1 MSSAHSHTT
10 HITTS
15 VMKRMFITGGKMLE
29 VNKAQVDALNVF
41 PVPDGDTGTNMSLTM
56 MSAVKEINAGTS
68 PSMADL
74 ADRLARGALR
84 GARGNSGVILSQILK
99 GFSNVIAKCDE
110 CDARTFAKG
119 LKEGAEL
126 AYRAVSKPKEGTILT
141 VVRGMAEEAVD
152 VAKRTNDIEKLMN
165 AVLAKGEVV
174 LAQTP
179 DLLEVLKRAGVV
191 DSGGFGLITLFK
203 GLIMGYLDQEVS
215 GAEEYS
221 PAIEAGSTKSQSID
235 SAFPDDSELIV
246 DYESLGELDFGY
258 CTEFFIINIKKRTTV
273 TDIDKLRGYLNDI
286 GNSVICI
293 GDLSLVKVHVHTNN
307 PGKALSKALTLGEL
321 DKVKIENMMEQNRQL
336 RAKYEAER
344 KPIGILSV
352 CAGDGFAAIFK
363 DLLVDQVI
371 EGGQTMNP
379 SADDIAQACRKIN
392 AENIIILPNNK
403 NIILSA
409 EQSRTLVQNR
419 NIFVLQTKDI
429 PQGLA
434 AVLGY
439 NPEASLKDNL
449 ENMSQAFHEVD
460 AGQVTYAVRDTNLG
474 NISIKKGD
482 IIGLDKGDIV
492 TTGNDVE
499 GVTTAL
505 VDSMLTEDKE
515 VLTLYYGQ
523 DVTEEQAEAFADR
536 IQDTHPEI
544 EVILH
549 YGGQP
554 LYYYVL
560 SVE

>member
-1 MSSAHSHTT
+1 MASAHSITT
-10 HITTS
+10 HITAS
-15 VMKRMFITGGKMLE
+15 VMKRMFIAGGKMLD

-56 MSAVKEINAGTS
+56 MSAVKEINSLNSTS
-68 PSMADL
+68 MTEFADKL
-74 ADRLARGALR
+74 SKGALR

-99 GFSNVIAKCDE
+99 GFSNIIAQNE
-110 CDARTFAKG
+110 VCDARTFAKG
-119 LKEGAEL
+119 LREGAEL

-141 VVRGMAEEAVD
+141 VIRCMAEEAIDKV
-152 VAKRTNDIEKLMN
+152 KRTNDIEKLMR
-165 AVLAKGEVV
+165 AVLEKGEET

-179 DLLEVLKRAGVV
+179 DMLEVLKRAGVV
-191 DSGGFGLITLFK
+191 DSGGYGLITLFK
-203 GLIMGYLDQEVS
+203 GLIMGYLDQEIS
-215 GAEEYS
+215 GAEEYE
-221 PAIEAGSTKSQSID
+221 PTQNVKQQSID
-235 SAFPDDSELIV
+235 AAFPDDSDLIV
-246 DYESLGELDFGY
+246 DYESLGQLDFGY

-273 TDIDKLRGYLNDI
+273 TDIDKLRDYLNEI

-293 GDLSLVKVHVHTNN
+293 GDLSLIKVHVHTNN

-336 RAKYEAER
+336 RARYEAER
-344 KPIGILSV
+344 KPIGLLAV
-352 CAGDGFAAIFK
+352 CSGDGFSAIFK

-379 SADDIAQACRKIN
+379 SADDIATAARKIN

-434 AVLGY
+434 AVLNY
-439 NPEASLKDNL
+439 SPDASLSENL
-449 ENMSQAFHEVD
+449 ENMTAAFSCID
-460 AGQVTYAVRDTNLG
+460 AGQVTYAVRDTV
-474 NISIKKGD
+474 IDKFVIKKGD
-482 IIGLDKGDIV
+482 IIGLDKGSIV
-492 TTGNDVE
+492 TSGKDVE
-499 GVTTAL
+499 KVTTAL
-505 VDSMLTEDKE
+505 IDSMLTEDKE
-515 VLTLYYGQ
+515 VVTLYYGV
-523 DVTEEQAEAFADR
+523 DVSEEKAEAFVDKLQAN
-536 IQDTHPEI
+536 HPDVEF
-544 EVILH
+544 ILH

>member
-1 MSSAHSHTT
+1 MSSAYSNKT
-10 HITTS
+10 HITVS
-15 VMKRMFITGGKMLE
+15 VMKRMFIAGGKMLE

-56 MSAVKEINAGTS
+56 MSAVKEINQLTS
-68 PSMADL
+68 TSMAEF
-74 ADRLARGALR
+74 ADKLSKGALR

-99 GFSNVIAKCDE
+99 GFSNVIAGYE
-110 CDARTFAKG
+110 EVDARAFAKG
-119 LKEGAEL
+119 WREGAQL
-126 AYRAVSKPKEGTILT
+126 AYSAVSKPKEGTILT
-141 VVRGMAEEAVD
+141 VVRAMAEEAID
-152 VAKRTNDIEKLMN
+152 VAKRTNSIEKLMN
-165 AVLAKGEVV
+165 AILAKGEET

-179 DLLEVLKRAGVV
+179 DMLEVLKRAGVV

-203 GLIMGYLDQEVS
+203 GLIMGYLDQEVT
-215 GAEEYS
+215 GADEYAVTES
-221 PAIEAGSTKSQSID
+221 KPQTTNSD
-235 SAFPDDSELIV
+235 FPDDSELFV
-246 DYESLGELDFGY
+246 DYESLGQLDFGY

-273 TDIDKLRGYLNDI
+273 TDIDKLRDYLNEI

-293 GDLSLVKVHVHTNN
+293 GDLSMVKVHVHTNN

-344 KPIGILSV
+344 KPIGLLAV
-352 CAGDGFAAIFK
+352 CSGDGFSAIFK

-379 SADDIAQACRKIN
+379 SAEDIASAARKIN

-409 EQSRTLVQNR
+409 EQSRTLVQRR
-419 NIFVLQTKDI
+419 NIFVLPTKDL
-429 PQGLA
+429 PQGIA
-434 AVLGY
+434 AVLNY
-439 NPEASLKDNL
+439 SPDASLSENL
-449 ENMSQAFHEVD
+449 ENMTAAFSNID
-460 AGQVTYAVRDTNLG
+460 AGQVTYAVRDTVIDNFV
-474 NISIKKGD
+474 IKKGN
-482 IIGLDKGDIV
+482 IIGLDKGSIV
-492 TTGNDVE
+492 TSGKSVE
-499 GVTTAL
+499 KVTMSL
-505 VDSMLTEDKE
+505 IDRMMSEDKE
-515 VLTLYYGQ
+515 VVTLYYGS
-523 DVTEEQAEAFADR
+523 DVKEEDAEAFA
-536 IQDTHPEI
+536 QKVQETHPDI

>member
-1 MSSAHSHTT
+1 MSSARSNTT
-10 HITTS
+10 HITMS
-15 VMKRMFITGGKMLE
+15 VMKRMFIAGGKMLE

-56 MSAVKEINAGTS
+56 MSAVKEISSLDTT
-68 PSMADL
+68 SMADFADKL
-74 ADRLARGALR
+74 AKGALR

-99 GFSNVIAKCDE
+99 GFSNVIATKEE
-110 CDARTFAKG
+110 CDAKQFAKG
-119 LKEGAEL
+119 LREGAEL

-141 VVRGMAEEAVD
+141 VIRYMAEEAVD
-152 VAKRTNDIEKLMN
+152 QAKSTNSIEKLMN
-165 AVLAKGEVV
+165 ATLAKGEEI
-174 LAQTP
+174 LAKTP
-179 DLLEVLKRAGVV
+179 DMLEVLKRAGVV
-191 DSGGFGLITLFK
+191 DSGGFGLITMFK

-215 GAEEYS
+215 GAEEYTLAEAK
-221 PAIEAGSTKSQSID
+221 PAGSDSI
-235 SAFPDDSELIV
+235 FPDDNDLVV

-258 CTEFFIINIKKRTTV
+258 CTEFFIINIKPKTTL
-273 TDIDKLRGYLNDI
+273 TDIDKLREYLNDI

-293 GDLSLVKVHVHTNN
+293 GDLNLVKVHVHTNN
-307 PGKALSKALTLGEL
+307 PGKALSKALQLGEL

-344 KPIGILSV
+344 KPIGILAV
-352 CAGDGFAAIFK
+352 CAGEGFQAIFK

-379 SADDIAQACRKIN
+379 SADDIAQACKKIN

-409 EQSRTLVQNR
+409 EQSRMLVPNR

-434 AVLGY
+434 AVLSF
-439 NPEASLKDNL
+439 NPEASLADNL
-449 ENMSQAFHEVD
+449 KEMTASFVNID
-460 AGQVTYAVRDTNLG
+460 AGQVTYAVRDTQIGKL
-474 NISIKKGD
+474 SIKKGD
-482 IIGLDKGDIV
+482 IIGIDKGQLV
-492 TTGNDVE
+492 TTGSDVE
-499 GVTTAL
+499 AVTTNL
-505 VDSMLTEDKE
+505 IDSMLTEDKE
-515 VLTLYYGQ
+515 VVTLYYGI
-523 DVTEEQAEAFADR
+523 DVKEEDAEAYVEKLAE
-536 IQDTHPEI
+536 THPDVEF
-544 EVILH
+544 ILH

>member
-1 MSSAHSHTT
+1 MSSAYSNKT
-10 HITTS
+10 HITAS
-15 VMKRMFITGGKMLE
+15 VMKRMFIAGGKMLE

-56 MSAVKEINAGTS
+56 MSAVKEINQLTS
-68 PSMADL
+68 TSMAEF
-74 ADRLARGALR
+74 ADKLSKGALR

-99 GFSNVIAKCDE
+99 GFSNVIAGYE
-110 CDARTFAKG
+110 AVDARAFAKG
-119 LKEGAEL
+119 WREGAQL
-126 AYRAVSKPKEGTILT
+126 AYSAVSKPKEGTILT
-141 VVRGMAEEAVD
+141 VVRAMAEEAID
-152 VAKRTNDIEKLMN
+152 VAKRTNSIEKLMN
-165 AVLAKGEVV
+165 AILAKGEET

-179 DLLEVLKRAGVV
+179 DMLEVLKRAGVV

-203 GLIMGYLDQEVS
+203 GLIIGYLDQEVT
-215 GAEEYS
+215 GADEYAVTES
-221 PAIEAGSTKSQSID
+221 KPQTTNSD
-235 SAFPDDSELIV
+235 FPDDSELFV
-246 DYESLGELDFGY
+246 DYESLGQLDFGY

-273 TDIDKLRGYLNDI
+273 TDIDKLRDYLNEI

-293 GDLSLVKVHVHTNN
+293 GDLSMVKVHVHTNN

-344 KPIGILSV
+344 KPIGLLAV
-352 CAGDGFAAIFK
+352 CSGDGFSAIFK

-379 SADDIAQACRKIN
+379 SAEDIASAARKIN

-409 EQSRTLVQNR
+409 EQSRTLVQRR
-419 NIFVLQTKDI
+419 NIFVLPTKDL
-429 PQGLA
+429 PQGIA
-434 AVLGY
+434 AVLNY
-439 NPEASLKDNL
+439 SPDASLSENL
-449 ENMSQAFHEVD
+449 ENMTAAFSNID
-460 AGQVTYAVRDTNLG
+460 AGQVTYAVRDTVIDNFV
-474 NISIKKGD
+474 IKKGN
-482 IIGLDKGDIV
+482 IIGLDKGSIV
-492 TTGNDVE
+492 TSGKSVE
-499 GVTTAL
+499 KVTMSL
-505 VDSMLTEDKE
+505 IDRMMSEDKE
-515 VLTLYYGQ
+515 VVTLYYGS
-523 DVTEEQAEAFADR
+523 DVKEEDAEAFA
-536 IQDTHPEI
+536 QKVQETHPDI

>member
-1 MSSAHSHTT
+1 MASAHSSTT
-10 HITTS
+10 HITAS
-15 VMKRMFITGGKMLE
+15 VMKRMFIAGGQMLE

-56 MSAVKEINAGTS
+56 MSAVKEINSLNSTS
-68 PSMADL
+68 MSEFSDKL
-74 ADRLARGALR
+74 AKGALR

-99 GFSNVIAKCDE
+99 GFSNVIAQKDE

-119 LKEGAEL
+119 LREGAEL

-141 VVRGMAEEAVD
+141 VIRSMAEEAVD
-152 VAKRTNDIEKLMN
+152 MAKRTTSIQKLMES
-165 AVLAKGEVV
+165 VLNKGEIT

-179 DLLEVLKRAGVV
+179 DMLEVLKRAGVV

-203 GLIMGYLDQEVS
+203 GLIMGYLDQEIT
-215 GAEEYS
+215 GAEDYE
-221 PAIEAGSTKSQSID
+221 PTEASKPQSID

-246 DYESLGELDFGY
+246 DYESLGQLDFGY

-273 TDIDKLRGYLNDI
+273 TDIDKLREYLNEI

-293 GDLSLVKVHVHTNN
+293 GDLSLIKVHVHTNN

-336 RAKYEAER
+336 RARYEAER
-344 KPIGILSV
+344 KPIGLLAV
-352 CAGDGFAAIFK
+352 CSGDGFSAIFK

-379 SADDIAQACRKIN
+379 SAEDIASAARKIN

-434 AVLGY
+434 AVL
-439 NPEASLKDNL
+439 NFSPDASLSENL
-449 ENMSQAFHEVD
+449 ENMTTAFVGID
-460 AGQVTYAVRDTNLG
+460 AGQVTYAVRDTVIDNLK
-474 NISIKKGD
+474 IKKGD
-482 IIGLDKGDIV
+482 IIGIDKGTIV
-492 TTGNDVE
+492 NSGKDVE
-499 GVTTAL
+499 KVTTAL
-505 VDSMLTEDKE
+505 IESMLTEDKE
-515 VLTLYYGQ
+515 VVTLYYGV
-523 DVTEEQAEAFADR
+523 DVAEEKAEAYVEKL
-536 IQDTHPEI
+536 QEKHPDI
-544 EVILH
+544 EFILH